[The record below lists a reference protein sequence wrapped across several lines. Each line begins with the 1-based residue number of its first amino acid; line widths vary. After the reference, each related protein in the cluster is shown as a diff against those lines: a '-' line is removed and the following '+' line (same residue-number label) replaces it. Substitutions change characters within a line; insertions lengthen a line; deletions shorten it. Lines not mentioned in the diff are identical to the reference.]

1 MPLIA
6 ITNLRS
12 MSLLSSTVRF
22 KLQSFLC
29 RYYIELKGNISLK
42 FINAKKLHSDNA
54 STKHRTKEQ
63 MFIDF
68 CSKSNLLIPVK
79 PLLDF
84 CSHLNEGYCKILKFP
99 DFSHFY
105 KMVNTIIYRGWLG
118 QHEPCYN
125 KNRWLNFKHSAKLLK
140 HSTWIFKLS
149 ARLLVFCS
157 WVICYR
163 HSWHS
168 RRTRWEW

>member
-1 MPLIA
+1 
-6 ITNLRS
+6 

-54 STKHRTKEQ
+54 STKHRTTELI
-63 MFIDF
+63 FIDF

-79 PLLDF
+79 SLLDF
-84 CSHLNEGYCKILKFP
+84 CSHLNEGYCKILKFL

-105 KMVNTIIYRGWLG
+105 KMVNTIIYSGWLG

-125 KNRWLNFKHSAKLLK
+125 KNRWLNFKHLANL
-140 HSTWIFKLS
+140 FKTLDLDFQTLGFWFS
-149 ARLLVFCS
+149 HKVLRARPSV
-157 WVICYR
+157 WKD
-163 HSWHS
+163 
-168 RRTRWEW
+168 

>member
-1 MPLIA
+1 
-6 ITNLRS
+6 

-54 STKHRTKEQ
+54 STKHGTTEL

-79 PLLDF
+79 SLLDF
-84 CSHLNEGYCKILKFP
+84 CSHLNEGYCKILKFL

-105 KMVNTIIYRGWLG
+105 KMVNTIIYSGWLG